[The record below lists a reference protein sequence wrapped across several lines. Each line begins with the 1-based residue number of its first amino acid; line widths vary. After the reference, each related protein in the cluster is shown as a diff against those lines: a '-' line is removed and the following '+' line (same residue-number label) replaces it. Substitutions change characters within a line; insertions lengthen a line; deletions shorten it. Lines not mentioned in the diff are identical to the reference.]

1 MDREKSHK
9 EVRKLR
15 KPGLL
20 VIIIFLTFQTAHAQ
34 IEGVSEGDRV
44 KITAPS
50 VKSGN
55 IKGAVITLKDSFLIV
70 SEKDTTFTISY
81 ESIRRL
87 QVSEGEK
94 LAIGKGALI
103 GGLSGALTVGMISLA
118 TNETCD
124 EDEWCLIEFTG
135 AQAFGMGAIIG
146 GLGGMAAGALIGAFI
161 TIDRWEKVPVTLSM
175 NPYQS
180 SNQLTENQSILT
192 IKFIF

>member
-1 MDREKSHK
+1 MAF
-9 EVRKLR
+9 
-15 KPGLL
+15 LL
-20 VIIIFLTFQTAHAQ
+20 IILSFQLAEAQ
-34 IEGVSEGDRV
+34 IEGISEGDRV
-44 KITAPS
+44 KVTAPS

-55 IKGAVITLKDSFLIV
+55 IKGAIITLEDSFLTV

-124 EDEWCLIEFTG
+124 EDEWCIIEFTN
-135 AQAFGMGAIIG
+135 AEAFGIGALIG

-175 NPYQS
+175 NSYQS
-180 SNQLTENQSILT
+180 RYQLTENRSILT
-192 IKFIF
+192 IQFIF